1 MKNQILVALL
11 LLNTLCFGQNQ
22 LTYKEVS
29 EMQTRPLSERD
40 LDAYES
46 KDRYIYKVG
55 DKIKIGI
62 PSAGRYYSYLF
73 TGDGIITPIVA
84 ANSLSA
90 GHDAEIKKITISG
103 TKRSGFYISLKMKGM
118 IGFGD
123 GYMVTNFETALSTG
137 EIEGFGMTREQ
148 AISKLKEAKDLL
160 DLGMMTQEEY
170 DKMKGELSPI
180 IMKKD

>member
-1 MKNQILVALL
+1 MKNQIFISLL
-11 LLNTLCFGQNQ
+11 FLNTICFSQNQ
-22 LTYKEVS
+22 LTHKEVS
-29 EMQTRPLSERD
+29 ELQSRPLSERD

-46 KDRYIYKVG
+46 KDGYIYKVG
-55 DKIKIGI
+55 DKVKIGT

-84 ANSLSA
+84 ANSMSA

-103 TKRSGFYISLKMKGM
+103 TKRTGFYISLKMKGM

-137 EIEGFGMTREQ
+137 EIVGSGMTSDE
-148 AISKLKEAKDLL
+148 ALAELKKAKDKL
-160 DLGMMTQEEY
+160 DLGLITQEEY
-170 DKMKGELSPI
+170 DKIKAELVPFI
-180 IMKKD
+180 K